1 MDKKQNVPTV
11 KPSLQDRFHFRDIG
25 WVNGLPSFN
34 HLFHISRIEDYL
46 PKMSFPL
53 PAHRKIVYDIIVLTQ
68 GSSVRSKGLNQYS
81 FKKNEIFFLPPYQI
95 TSHESVSKGIK
106 GFFIHFSEDLFKERA
121 KDIKMFSFLGF
132 LTNPI
137 VRIPKDELDSVFH
150 LLNQMIKVYESDRPE
165 IDLLIS
171 YLEVFLREVNR
182 FNISL
187 EPELEKAK
195 KSVQLT
201 ERYKN
206 LLTQEILE
214 VQTVKEYA
222 AMLFV
227 TPNHLNRC
235 VKETMNCTSQ
245 DLLNKMLVLE
255 AKSMLKYS
263 GLSIA
268 QISERLCS
276 KSPSNFTRFFKQQTG
291 LTPREYIKN
300 N

>member
-1 MDKKQNVPTV
+1 MDSKQSVPIV
-11 KPSLQDRFHFRDIG
+11 NPSIQDRFHFKEVG
-25 WVNGLPSFN
+25 WASGLPAFN

-53 PAHRKIVYDIIVLTQ
+53 PAHRKTVYDIIVLMKGT
-68 GSSVRSKGLNQYS
+68 SVRSKGLNQYT

-95 TSHESVSKGIK
+95 TSHETVSKDIK
-106 GFFIHFSEDLFKERA
+106 GFFIHFSGDLFKERA
-121 KDIKMFSFLGF
+121 KDIKRFSFLGF
-132 LTNPI
+132 LSNPI
-137 VRIPKDELDSVFH
+137 VRVPKEEINAVFH
-150 LLNQMIKVYESDRPE
+150 LLDRLIKLYEGESPNL
-165 IDLLIS
+165 DLLVS
-171 YLEVFLREVNR
+171 YLEVFLREINR
-182 FNISL
+182 FNKSV
-187 EPELEKAK
+187 EPDLEKAK

-201 ERYKN
+201 EQYKN

-245 DLLNKMLVLE
+245 DLLNQMLVLE

-268 QISERLCS
+268 ELSEKLCGR
-276 KSPSNFTRFFKQQTG
+276 SPSNFARFFKQQTG
-291 LTPREYIKN
+291 QTPREYIN
-300 N
+300 SN